1 MSSSTKTAGPAVL
14 VARKI
19 LGLAEAFETS
29 TDDEIERR
37 SLRAQIQDSSDE
49 LLRSVLTPSE
59 YAVLVAGKLYS
70 FRYSMYLIIL

>member
-1 MSSSTKTAGPAVL
+1 MSSSTRFAGPAVQ

-37 SLRAQIQDSSDE
+37 SLRAQIQDTSDE

-59 YAVLVAGKLYS
+59 YAVLVAGMLYS
-70 FRYSMYLIIL
+70 LRFLKL